1 MIKIAITGN
10 IASGK
15 TEVQK
20 IIEKLSYKVIDTDKI
35 GHDLLDKLPD
45 IKKEFSSYD
54 VFESSGKISREKLGK
69 LVFSNPELKKKLE
82 SIIHPEIK
90 NELLKFFEE
99 NKSEPVIFAGIPLLF
114 ETDMREIF
122 DKALFI
128 YTDDEIRKKRL
139 LLRNNYTPEYAEIR
153 MNSQMPQDEKKLLSD
168 YIIYNNGTLSELE
181 NSVTTFLQER
191 FMH

>member
-20 IIEKLSYKVIDTDKI
+20 IIEKLNYKVIDTDKI

-122 DKALFI
+122 DKALLI

>member
-20 IIEKLSYKVIDTDKI
+20 IIEKLNYKVIDTDKI

-122 DKALFI
+122 DKALLI

-168 YIIYNNGTLSELE
+168 YIIYNNGNLSELE
-181 NSVTTFLQER
+181 KSVNEFLSKL
-191 FMH
+191 

>member
-35 GHDLLDKLPD
+35 GHDLLDKLPA
-45 IKKEFSSYD
+45 IEKEFYNYD

-122 DKALFI
+122 DKALLI